1 MTYACRLSLMS
12 AMGGKRTFAKAAL
25 LYARQSAMEATK
37 SPHPASLN
45 HTVPTEMAAQR
56 CVMLDVV

>member
-1 MTYACRLSLMS
+1 MS